1 MAVRVLL
8 VLAVLRRFYG
18 CRQAE
23 KQDFEQLPVRGKTGV
38 SSAAPPEAEDDRAS
52 TAEGREVLIEM
63 VANDSGKDLE
73 IDRVKPG
80 NTHGH
85 IICDADIEAGR
96 ILSCAYTPAKGY
108 TGKDEFSY
116 VVKDASGKTDSA
128 MVYVSVKPAG

>member
-1 MAVRVLL
+1 MHRRPTRGGDMAVRVLL
-8 VLAVLRRFYG
+8 VLAVLVGFYG
-18 CRQAE
+18 CGQAE
-23 KQDFEQLPVRGKTGV
+23 KAG
-38 SSAAPPEAEDDRAS
+38 PPKAEDDRAS

-80 NTHGH
+80 NAHGD

-96 ILSCAYTPAKGY
+96 ILSCAYTPEKGF

-128 MVYVSVKPAG
+128 MVYVTVRPAE